1 MCVMDLCVCVCVC
14 VCGHGQEKAAIWK
27 QQFGVPPDLNSP
39 SPDSDN
45 ASALSGGEESREG
58 GGEDVGG

>member
-1 MCVMDLCVCVCVC
+1 MCVCVCVCVC

-27 QQFGVPPDLNSP
+27 QPFGVPPDLNSP